1 MSKSLEF
8 FFDVGSPTTYLA
20 WTQLPKI
27 AAEAGATI
35 IWRPML
41 LGGVFKAT
49 GNQSPVNIPAKAR
62 YMLQDLARYARRY
75 GVPMTFNPHFPIN
88 TLTLMRGAAGYL
100 DTPQFA
106 TFHDG
111 ANVMYIIDA
120 IVKSHQQQRWVR
132 VEQ

>member
-27 AAEAGATI
+27 AADAGATI

-62 YMLQDLARYARRY
+62 YMLQDLAR
-75 GVPMTFNPHFPIN
+75 
-88 TLTLMRGAAGYL
+88 
-100 DTPQFA
+100 
-106 TFHDG
+106 
-111 ANVMYIIDA
+111 
-120 IVKSHQQQRWVR
+120 
-132 VEQ
+132 